1 MAATA
6 AYSADVLMSSAGVD
20 ANQQQWEY
28 SVPIRQDVRLFFRFF
43 LVMFVMLTICRAP
56 IAVPSP
62 DPLMIPPIASLETA
76 IPRSPG
82 APPCRDMPTS
92 MTPIT

>member
-28 SVPIRQDVRLFFRFF
+28 SVPIRQDVRLFAFF
-43 LVMFVMLTICRAP
+43 LSCLSC
-56 IAVPSP
+56 
-62 DPLMIPPIASLETA
+62 
-76 IPRSPG
+76 
-82 APPCRDMPTS
+82 
-92 MTPIT
+92 